1 MARKVTRSRAIV
13 VLPDRIVSDWWRRE
27 GHSLAMEDLDEV
39 LVELPERLVPG
50 GGAQG
55 GLHPD
60 PAMIAQLE
68 RRAVQAY
75 VLVTRR

>member
-1 MARKVTRSRAIV
+1 V
-13 VLPDRIVSDWWRRE
+13 VSARRE
-27 GHSLAMEDLDEV
+27 GHSLAMEEWDEV

-55 GLHPD
+55 RVHPD
-60 PAMIAQLE
+60 AAMIAQLE

-75 VLVTRR
+75 LLVTRR